1 MFYLNPDDEVVLGEN
16 YGNKKYSL
24 DGREWETFDNVLI
37 NTGSILD
44 LTHHVWGMVGSCLNN
59 NDDFNNG
66 IKNIENMSNSYSYI
80 FKLFAYSLVI
90 LLFGINVIEIH

>member
-1 MFYLNPDDEVVLGEN
+1 M
-16 YGNKKYSL
+16 
-24 DGREWETFDNVLI
+24 
-37 NTGSILD
+37 
-44 LTHHVWGMVGSCLNN
+44 WGMVGSCLNN

-90 LLFGINVIEIH
+90 LLFELML